1 MINHS
6 GKVQRRDP
14 SVPWH
19 KTCWRQRYSWHPQ
32 TLKRVSLPLKGWV
45 PSSPASALLR
55 MEESITVQQ
64 SCLQHG
70 ELLAHTQ
77 SNRGSL
83 RRQDFSLSANTRCGP
98 RKCPAGFFFFSHVIT
113 GTLRFSEKMMLCLVT
128 TGRKAPLEAASLGCP
143 NHIFKGRSLV
153 ICSWH
158 PAYHCTHV
166 SGSTSAAKI
175 IDHQFWFYSF
185 LSFYLTSG
193 SLKCNLTPCAVA
205 QEMMTTMRRGSV
217 QILSVYSIPVYA
229 CNPLKSTWFVLATFP
244 NDNTEVHVEK

>member
-55 MEESITVQQ
+55 MEESITVQHRVAFSMVSSSPTHRVTVGHWGGRISAWVQ
-64 SCLQHG
+64 TRDVDQENALQG
-70 ELLAHTQ
+70 
-77 SNRGSL
+77 
-83 RRQDFSLSANTRCGP
+83 
-98 RKCPAGFFFFSHVIT
+98 FFFSHVIT

>member
-14 SVPWH
+14 SVPRH

-98 RKCPAGFFFFSHVIT
+98 RKCPAGFFFFPCDYRHIEILWENDAVFSHY
-113 GTLRFSEKMMLCLVT
+113 
-128 TGRKAPLEAASLGCP
+128 RK
-143 NHIFKGRSLV
+143 
-153 ICSWH
+153 
-158 PAYHCTHV
+158 
-166 SGSTSAAKI
+166 
-175 IDHQFWFYSF
+175 
-185 LSFYLTSG
+185 
-193 SLKCNLTPCAVA
+193 
-205 QEMMTTMRRGSV
+205 
-217 QILSVYSIPVYA
+217 
-229 CNPLKSTWFVLATFP
+229 KSTARSSVIGVSKPHFQRQKFSHL
-244 NDNTEVHVEK
+244 